1 VKRLRW
7 VALATAVGVV
17 LALSAGAA
25 EGQSNSNEAP
35 KASDVGVSA
44 DTIRIAVVAD
54 VNTPLAP
61 GLFKGSADAV
71 QGWGK
76 YINKKG
82 GIAGRKVQVDF
93 IDSKLS
99 ADETRNAIIQAC
111 QNDFAM
117 VGTTALF
124 LNNVDDM
131 VGCKDIKG
139 QATGLPDV
147 PELTTDVS
155 QQKSPVSFPIIAPTR
170 NWAQPS
176 PEVYNERVGQVYWF
190 KKNVAK
196 DLHGVFLIPGDLKS
210 TQITTITGWKAM
222 QKIGVGNDGEYTIS
236 GLDPQD
242 KYLPYVQTLKSKNS
256 TYARSGSNDVSM
268 AYFRKE
274 AQTQGVSSVKVW
286 DCSLACYS
294 NKFLQTAG
302 NAAEGQY
309 IETFFV
315 PFEEASKSPPV
326 KAYLNSVGGTS
337 NADGFG
343 AQAWIAALFFQD
355 VANKVVKAQ
364 GVNGLTRANFLAT
377 AKGEHNFTAQ
387 GMIGASDV
395 GGKVPSGCFAL
406 LQLKGGKWK
415 RVYPTKVATFDC
427 NKRNIQQVQFNSAS
441 IG

>member
-1 VKRLRW
+1 LDRAGDGCRR
-7 VALATAVGVV
+7 ALAFTAGT
-17 LALSAGAA
+17 AS
-25 EGQSNSNEAP
+25 GQSTANEAP
-35 KASDVGVSA
+35 KASEVGVTA
-44 DTIRIAVVAD
+44 DTIRIAVIAD
-54 VNTPLAP
+54 VNTALAP
-61 GLFKGSADAV
+61 GLFKGSELAV
-71 QGWGK
+71 EGFGK

-82 GIAGRKVQVDF
+82 GLAKRKVQVDF

-99 ADETRNAIIQAC
+99 ADESRNAIIQAC
-111 QNDFAM
+111 QNDFAI

-131 VGCKDIKG
+131 VNCKDLSGK
-139 QATGLPDV
+139 QTGLPDI

-170 NWAQPS
+170 DWANPS
-176 PEVYNERVGQVYWF
+176 PEIYRERVGHILWF
-190 KKNVAK
+190 KKNVTK

-210 TQITTITGWKAM
+210 TQITTISGWKAY
-222 QKIGVGNDGEYTIS
+222 QKVGVGNDGEYTIS

-256 TYARSGSNDVSM
+256 TFARSGSNDVSM

-274 AQTQGVSSVKVW
+274 AATQGVTSVKVW
-286 DCSLACYS
+286 SCSLACYS
-294 NKFLQTAG
+294 QKFLQTAG
-302 NAAEGQY
+302 AAAEGQY
-309 IETFFV
+309 IETYFV

-326 KAYLNSVGGTS
+326 KAFVNTVGAS

-355 VANKVVKAQ
+355 VVNKVVKAD

-377 AKGEHNFTAQ
+377 AKDEHSFTAQ
-387 GMIGASDV
+387 GMIGPTDI

-427 NKRNIQQVQFNSAS
+427 NKKNIQPVQFDSS
-441 IG
+441 SVG

>member
-1 VKRLRW
+1 MKRLRW

-17 LALSAGAA
+17 VALTAGTAS
-25 EGQSNSNEAP
+25 GQSSANEAP
-35 KASDVGVSA
+35 KATEVGVSA
-44 DTIRIAVVAD
+44 NQIRIAVIAD

-71 QGWGK
+71 QAFGK

-82 GIAGRKVQVDF
+82 GIAKRQVQVDF

-99 ADETRNAIIQAC
+99 PDETRNAIIQAC
-111 QNDFAM
+111 QNDFAI

-131 VGCKDIKG
+131 IACKDLKG
-139 QATGLPDV
+139 QATGLPDI

-155 QQKSPVSFPIIAPTR
+155 QQRSPVSFPIIAPTR
-170 NWAQPS
+170 DWAHPT

-190 KKNVAK
+190 KKNVTK

-210 TQITTITGWKAM
+210 TQITTISGWKAM

-236 GLDPQD
+236 GRDPQD

-256 TYARSGSNDVSM
+256 TFARSGSNDVSM

-274 AQTQGVSSVKVW
+274 AQTQGVTSVKVW

-294 NKFLQTAG
+294 QRFIDTAG
-302 NAAEGQY
+302 AAGEGQY
-309 IETFFV
+309 LETFFV

-326 KAYLNSVGGTS
+326 KAYLSSVGKA

-355 VANKVVKAQ
+355 VVNKIVKAQ

-377 AKGEHNFTAQ
+377 AKAEHNFTAQ
-387 GMIGASDV
+387 GMIGPTDI
-395 GGKVPSGCFAL
+395 GGKVPGGCFDL
-406 LQLKGGKWK
+406 LQLKGGKWV
-415 RVYPTKVATFDC
+415 RVYPKKATTFDC
-427 NKRNIQQVQFNSAS
+427 NKRNIQPVQFDSSS